1 MKKKP
6 DMKKQLS
13 EKNQFRN
20 RLFKYF
26 HFGETEFRKKIA
38 KIIED
43 QPESKADARE
53 KELINNILNI
63 SNISASDIMTSRGE
77 IVGIDASQDLEKIL
91 DLIANNPHS
100 RYPLYE
106 EHLDN
111 VMGTIHTKSVY
122 QWLRKTGGKTNGKQG
137 CLQVWKKLIYKPS
150 YVAPSM
156 PVLDLLLNMREGR
169 NHIAFVVDE
178 YGGIA
183 GLVTI
188 EDALEKIVGSIED
201 EHDIVANDNGI
212 SYYKNNS
219 AIINGRYKLEEL
231 ENKFGK
237 LLNDAQRQENLDTVG
252 GLVIY
257 LAGRVPAKG
266 ELIPW
271 KINELDVGNKQIL
284 KNKKNIEFEI
294 LQSLPNRIV
303 EVQLHGLDLRKKS
316 QK

>member
-1 MKKKP
+1 M
-6 DMKKQLS
+6 LLA
-13 EKNQFRN
+13 QFIPNPSINGCVRQAE
-20 RLFKYF
+20 RQMVS
-26 HFGETEFRKKIA
+26 KIA
-38 KIIED
+38 CRFGK
-43 QPESKADARE
+43 S
-53 KELINNILNI
+53 
-63 SNISASDIMTSRGE
+63 SFTSL
-77 IVGIDASQDLEKIL
+77 SMLL
-91 DLIANNPHS
+91 
-100 RYPLYE
+100 
-106 EHLDN
+106 
-111 VMGTIHTKSVY
+111 
-122 QWLRKTGGKTNGKQG
+122 LR
-137 CLQVWKKLIYKPS
+137 CLL
-150 YVAPSM
+150 
-156 PVLDLLLNMREGR
+156 LDLLLNMREGR

-188 EDALEKIVGSIED
+188 EDALEKIIGSIED

-271 KINELDVGNKQIL
+271 KINDLDRDNKQIL
-284 KNKKNIEFEI
+284 KNKKNVEFEI